1 MQHITASA
9 GQGHQGLIV
18 PAAPLD
24 PGIIVSSGFRAVQGG
39 EGRSGQRAFEHAA
52 AAAGHTP
59 PRIEIPERLVTGA
72 RAA

>member
-1 MQHITASA
+1 MQHITAPP
-9 GQGHQGLIV
+9 GQSHQGLIV

-24 PGIIVSSGFRAVQGG
+24 PGVVVSTGLRAVQGG
-39 EGRSGQRAFEHAA
+39 EGREEQRALEHAV